1 MAPLQMAN
9 PDGLPDRLQQLF
21 TRQYDLPPGQPVSDF
36 LISEPNLARAL
47 GARPSQSPEQL
58 LLLQE
63 EDALNLSLYLDA
75 GLFKSPLSLN
85 SYLTVA
91 EGVSHFT
98 YISYCA
104 RHDRST
110 SQLELE
116 LQAEVDKFFASAGRP
131 EMSLSELHQLLFEKV
146 RYREHLS
153 AQERDRYAAA
163 NRMAASLCQQWISRY
178 GDNIRHP
185 CWQAD
190 ARRFYRLPAQR
201 KMRRA
206 RA

>member
-1 MAPLQMAN
+1 MAPLEMAN

-21 TRQYDLPPGQPVSDF
+21 HRQYDLPPGQPVSDF
-36 LISEPNLARAL
+36 LISDSAVARAL
-47 GARPSQSPEQL
+47 GARPSESPEQL
-58 LLLQE
+58 LLLQD

-75 GLFKSPLSLN
+75 ELFASPLSLN

-116 LQAEVDKFFASAGRP
+116 LQAEVDKFFASAANTG
-131 EMSLSELHQLLFEKV
+131 SLSQLHQTLFEKV
-146 RYREHLS
+146 RYRDHLS
-153 AQERDRYAAA
+153 TQQRERYSAA

-178 GDNIRHP
+178 GDNIHHP
-185 CWQAD
+185 GWRAD
-190 ARRFYRLPAQR
+190 ACRFYRLPAQR